1 MDILSEL
8 FGSVMRVKMMRIF
21 LFNQGNSFDIEYIEG
36 KTDAKPSNI
45 KKEIIFFKKLG
56 LIKPKKLIKT
66 ITFTLKKGKKVINKK
81 RKIKAWT
88 LDSNFK
94 YIEALTDFLVRTH
107 SLEHKAIVRRLEK
120 AGRMK
125 AVIVS
130 GIFMGDA
137 ESRLDLFIV
146 GDNVKSGSIDR
157 IVRSI
162 ESDMGKDIRYAVLS
176 GPDFAYRVNM
186 NDKLVRDV
194 LDFPHTI
201 LVDKIGI
208 AR

>member
-1 MDILSEL
+1 MDTLSL
-8 FGSVMRVKMMRIF
+8 LLGSVLRVKMMRLF
-21 LFNQGNSFDIEYIEG
+21 LFNPGRNFDIEYIEG
-36 KTDAKPSNI
+36 KTNAKI
-45 KKEIIFFKKLG
+45 RDIEEEISFFKKLG
-56 LIKPKKLIKT
+56 LVKIKKIKKVIV
-66 ITFTLKKGKKVINKK
+66 LKKGKETIEKK
-81 RKIKAWT
+81 KKFSTWT
-88 LDSNFK
+88 LDQSFK

-120 AGRMK
+120 AGRIK
-125 AVIVS
+125 AVLVS

-157 IVRSI
+157 IVRGI
-162 ESDMGKDIRYAVLS
+162 ESEMGKDIRYAVLS
-176 GPDFAYRVNM
+176 GPDFSYRVNM

-194 LDFPHTI
+194 LDFPHTV

-208 AR
+208 SR